1 VPGTD
6 FAGEVKHGD
15 GRWGLVAVD
24 RVAGFFVH
32 SEPKKGERE
41 LALSVLDV
49 LRNGG
54 LVARPWSCLRIA
66 DRGQNPAPQLLDR
79 N

>member
-49 LRNGG
+49 
-54 LVARPWSCLRIA
+54 
-66 DRGQNPAPQLLDR
+66 
-79 N
+79 